1 MFRVCRVVRVW
12 FAVVSEGFLDGSM
25 FAGNTFTSL
34 FVEINI
40 TKTGN

>member
-1 MFRVCRVVRVW
+1 VLRVCRVVRDW
-12 FAVVSEGFLDGSM
+12 FTVVIEGFLDGSM